1 MNYLKHFPVNWFDLA
16 LVIVLIIGI
25 QRGRKR
31 GMSEELL
38 SVLQWLAIIVG
49 CSLAYQ
55 EVGKFMAGATVFSLL
70 FSYLVSYVTIALLIG
85 VVFIVIRR
93 VFGGKLL
100 GSDLF
105 GSSEYYLGMVA
116 GAVRFACIL
125 IFCLALLNARL
136 FSAEEIRADEAF
148 QKDVYGSEFFPKLY
162 SAQAGVFQRS
172 FFGPF
177 IQENLGFLLIKP
189 TPPEVKRFQQKDVEF
204 PK

>member
-16 LVIVLIIGI
+16 LFIVLIAGI
-25 QRGRKR
+25 MRGRKR

-38 SVLQWLAIIVG
+38 SVLQWLTIIAV

-55 EVGKFMAGATVFSLL
+55 EVGRFMAGATVFSLL
-70 FSYLVSYVTIALLIG
+70 FSYLVAYLSIALLIG
-85 VVFIVIRR
+85 LLFILIRR
-93 VFGGKLL
+93 TFGGKLL

-105 GSSEYYLGMVA
+105 GSSEYYLGMIA
-116 GAVRFACIL
+116 GAIRFGCIL

-136 FSAEEIRADEAF
+136 FSAQEIREDQAF
-148 QKDVYGSEFFPKLY
+148 QQDVYGSDFFPKLY
-162 SAQAGVFQRS
+162 GTQADVFQHS
-172 FFGPF
+172 FFGPL